1 MLFSHPRELQLKETN
16 RGVHKSTFGNR
27 HSSIN
32 NNPKQENSM
41 ISEATKTILAGTV
54 REWNKFKTEQI
65 KLSLVA
71 NDIAAITSRVILEQ
85 LQYLKA
91 QSIEVQCDSVDNMGV
106 LNVPIVVQ
114 PIIEAVFPNSKAS
127 VLLKCA
133 GAARMIIIN
142 PNLSIY
148 AGGILRSRTSS
159 CNGWCPSR
167 LRRMRLNLCATRF

>member
-1 MLFSHPRELQLKETN
+1 
-16 RGVHKSTFGNR
+16 
-27 HSSIN
+27 
-32 NNPKQENSM
+32 M
-41 ISEATKTILAGTV
+41 ISESTKAILAGTV
-54 REWNKFKTEQI
+54 KEWNKYKTEQI

-91 QSIEVQCDSVDNMGV
+91 QNIEVHCDSVEKMAV
-106 LNVPIVVQ
+106 LSVPILVQ

-142 PNLSIY
+142 PNLSIN
-148 AGGILRSRTSS
+148 AGGSTPITYEQLQRMVPESFAANAAEFVRDAFLNVARSGGKES
-159 CNGWCPSR
+159 
-167 LRRMRLNLCATRF
+167 AAA